1 MWVLPR
7 DDCVWGL
14 YPVPKVFQECGSP
27 QPARAR
33 ARRAPAP
40 REDVGRFW
48 SAAVAE
54 EERPTSAAGASLPRL
69 VSGGRPRQGRERG
82 GQGRALH
89 LRPAGSLYVQV
100 WELRERLGRVR
111 GIWAGLPQTVC
122 GDPRVAADLS
132 QEAAPCWT
140 GAGPGR

>member
-1 MWVLPR
+1 M
-7 DDCVWGL
+7 WGL
-14 YPVPKVFQECGSP
+14 FRVPKVFQECGSP

-40 REDVGRFW
+40 REEVGRFW
-48 SAAVAE
+48 SAAAAE
-54 EERPTSAAGASLPRL
+54 EERPTTAAGASLPRL
-69 VSGGRPRQGRERG
+69 VSGGRPRQGRKRG

-89 LRPAGSLYVQV
+89 LRLAGSLYVQV

>member
-1 MWVLPR
+1 M
-7 DDCVWGL
+7 WGL
-14 YPVPKVFQECGSP
+14 FRVPKVFQECGSP

-40 REDVGRFW
+40 REEVGRFW
-48 SAAVAE
+48 SAAAAAE
-54 EERPTSAAGASLPRL
+54 EERPTTAAGASLPRL
-69 VSGGRPRQGRERG
+69 VSGGRPRQGRKRGGQGRKRG

-89 LRPAGSLYVQV
+89 LRLAGSLYVQV